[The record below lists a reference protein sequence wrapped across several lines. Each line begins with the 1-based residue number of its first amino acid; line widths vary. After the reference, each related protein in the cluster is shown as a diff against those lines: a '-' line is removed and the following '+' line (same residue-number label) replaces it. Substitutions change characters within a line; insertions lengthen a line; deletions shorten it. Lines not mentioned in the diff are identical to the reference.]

1 MKRGRLRFFG
11 RIDRYVLSLF
21 AASYATALLLVVG
34 LYLIMDMASNLDD
47 YLQKF
52 PDGTRPSALTIAR
65 FYSLHLPFL
74 FLQVAP
80 FVTLVA
86 GLFTVSKLVRHAE
99 VVAVLGAGVSA
110 QRLLAPIVCTA
121 ALIGA
126 CMFGL
131 REFTAY
137 ELAERRDA
145 LRFLLDKKDAHPV
158 HTNLFLRDGRGNVV
172 KLTHY
177 VPRPAGGGPPEVR
190 DLEEHLVQGST
201 TTTTTAARAVWDES
215 ASPPRWRLEGAVRNV
230 AVVGGEQRTESVDT
244 LAGFEFTPRLAQS
257 FQRARE
263 KPDELSF
270 TEARE
275 LGSRDPDNVAYRT
288 LLQYHVTFP
297 LGNLVLVLV
306 GLPLLLRHDRGGG
319 ARTLASAFA
328 LCVGYFATDFVCRN
342 LGLQGTLDAP
352 IAAWLPVLVFGSLG
366 IVLYDGMRS

>member
-1 MKRGRLRFFG
+1 MKRGRLRWFG
-11 RIDRYVLSLF
+11 RIDRYVLALF
-21 AASYATALLLVVG
+21 GASYATALLLVVG

-65 FYSLHLPFL
+65 YYSLHLPFL

-86 GLFTVSKLVRHAE
+86 GLFTMSKLVRHAE

-121 ALIGA
+121 ALIGG

-131 REFTAY
+131 REFTSY
-137 ELAERRDA
+137 ELAGRRDA

-158 HTNLFLRDGRGNVV
+158 HANLFLRDGRGNVV
-172 KLTHY
+172 KLTQY

-201 TTTTTAARAVWDES
+201 TTTTTATRAVWDET
-215 ASPPRWRLEGAVRNV
+215 ATPPRWRLEGGVRNV
-230 AVVGGEQRTESVDT
+230 AVVGGEQRTATVDG

-270 TEARE
+270 SEARE

-328 LCVGYFATDFVCRN
+328 LCVGYFAADFVCRN